1 MSKVPETVFQVLE
14 SCSELK
20 MIVLQMVSEFDA
32 SCTILFL
39 LQTETQIGIISII
52 KKTYLLAYCAFYR
65 ESFGL
70 LKWGP
75 VAMFSTNIL
84 LADFTN

>member
-1 MSKVPETVFQVLE
+1 
-14 SCSELK
+14 
-20 MIVLQMVSEFDA
+20 
-32 SCTILFL
+32 
-39 LQTETQIGIISII
+39 
-52 KKTYLLAYCAFYR
+52 LLAYCAFYR